1 MARPRVLPTC
11 LTGKA
16 LTMRSWTRS
25 RTRYIDESAA
35 SSIEYAILASLIAL
49 VIIAS
54 VTAIGISLDVVFTD
68 VLNGF

>member
-1 MARPRVLPTC
+1 M
-11 LTGKA
+11 G
-16 LTMRSWTRS
+16 SWTRS

>member
-1 MARPRVLPTC
+1 MGR
-11 LTGKA
+11 
-16 LTMRSWTRS
+16 WIRS
-25 RTRYIDESAA
+25 RWLCADESAA